1 MNSKDTAK
9 ALLKDT
15 IDSIRAEQPNA
26 ELVRESEARLWT
38 QSGASAAAAG
48 AIHGCADVRSLLDDY
63 KNNRL
68 AVPRALLV
76 EAHLHECVSCSRY
89 FEHATAPVAWEPAKP
104 SAAANPLPW
113 KMYAVA
119 AMIILVVG
127 AAALFLQS
135 DSFFAPAGPRAT
147 VESIDGGLYRVS
159 ANGEQA
165 VRPGDQ
171 FAQDEIVRT
180 PNGGH
185 AFLRLVDGS
194 RVEMN
199 ERAEFSVSQGRKNT
213 TVHLERG
220 DILIQA
226 AKRNSGH
233 LYVLSKDCRVA
244 VTGTIFAVSSGIRDS
259 RIAVVQGAVRVSY
272 AGEEQTLHPGEG
284 ISTAG
289 GSDPVSVKRE
299 IAWSR
304 DLDRYLQLLAQFSSL
319 EKKLASIPMPG
330 LRYSSRLLRFLP
342 QNTILY
348 ASSPNY
354 GDALKQADQLLHD
367 QLQSSDVLKKWWEQ
381 VNANRHPSLEEM
393 IEKFQTLSQYLGE
406 EAVFSVVQQ
415 GDRCVPLILAEV
427 QRPGLREYL
436 EGEAARANDNPN
448 GQIVFQVLDASELDS
463 AAANNGSRTRLFAV
477 VLPEYVLVSPSPT
490 LLKNVIAGIQSQ
502 SESGFAETPYGQLLA
517 GLYSNGAGLLFTA
530 DVASLRQYRRE
541 QMNQEQYQEQYKNHH
556 EDVGLENSGFGDLQ
570 YLIAESKDV
579 NSTPENHAVMVFN
592 GPRHGVASWLAAPAP
607 MGALEFVSPQA
618 SAVVSVVVKQP
629 EAMLEDIISIGQA
642 EDSKFESDF
651 GDVESWLKFR
661 LREDFASTLGGEAT
675 LALDGPLVPTPAWK
689 LVVEVNDSGRLQ
701 NSLRTLVD
709 DINAEAARKNRPGVD
724 YEETQFEGRTYYHVR
739 SRLPESLEEFYYTFA
754 DGYMIVGPSRAV
766 LIQAIATRQSSA
778 TLARSSQFLALLPQN
793 SQANVSALY
802 YENLA
807 PLLDSVS
814 GLTPGQVES
823 LRELAANSKP
833 TMAVAYGEESQIEF
847 VTNSKFPG
855 LDPNTF
861 ALTRL
866 LDLAAKG
873 TQ

>member
-15 IDSIRAEQPNA
+15 IDSIRTEQPNP
-26 ELVRESEARLWT
+26 ELVRESEARLWA
-38 QSGASAAAAG
+38 QSGGSAAATAG
-48 AIHGCADVRSLLDDY
+48 AIHGCADVRALIHDY

-104 SAAANPLPW
+104 SAATDPLSW
-113 KMYAVA
+113 KMYAIA
-119 AMIILVVG
+119 ATIAVIIG
-127 AAALFLQS
+127 AAAVFMQS

-199 ERAEFSVSQGRKNT
+199 ERAEFSVSQGRKDT

-226 AKRNSGH
+226 AKRTSGH

-244 VTGTIFAVSSGIRDS
+244 VTGTIFSVSSGIRDS

-272 AGEEQTLHPGEG
+272 AGEEQMLHPGEG
-284 ISTAG
+284 LSTAS

-304 DLDRYLQLLAQFSSL
+304 NLDQYLQLLAQFSSL

-330 LRYSSRLLRFLP
+330 LRYSSRLLRFVP
-342 QNTILY
+342 QNTMLY

-367 QLQSSDVLKKWWEQ
+367 QLQTSDVLNKWWEE
-381 VNANRHPSLEEM
+381 VNGDQHPSLEEM
-393 IEKFQTLSQYLGE
+393 IEKFQTLSQYLGD

-436 EGEAARANDNPN
+436 QGEAAKANDNPN
-448 GQIVFQVLDASELDS
+448 GQIILQVLDASELDG
-463 AAANNGSRTRLFAV
+463 AAANNGSRSRLFAV
-477 VLPEYVLVSPSPT
+477 VLPEYVLVSPNPM
-490 LLKNVIAGIQSQ
+490 LLKNVIAGIESH
-502 SESGFAETPYGQLLA
+502 SESGFAETPYGQVLTN
-517 GLYSNGAGLLFTA
+517 LYSNGAGLLFTA
-530 DVASLRQYRRE
+530 DIASLHRNRASYQKGPR
-541 QMNQEQYQEQYKNHH
+541 NQE
-556 EDVGLENSGFGDLQ
+556 GLSRSGFGDLK
-570 YLIAESKDV
+570 YLVAESKDV

-592 GPRHGVASWLAAPAP
+592 GPRHGIASWLAPPAP

-629 EAMLEDIISIGQA
+629 EAMLDDIISMGRA
-642 EDSKFESDF
+642 EDSRFESDF
-651 GDVESWLKFR
+651 GDAESWLKFR

-689 LVVEVNDSGRLQ
+689 LIIEVNDSGRLQ

-709 DINAEAARKNRPGVD
+709 DINAEAAQKNRPGMD

-754 DGYMIVGPSRAV
+754 DGYMIAGPSRAV
-766 LIQAIATRQSSA
+766 LIQAITTRQSSA

-807 PLLDSVS
+807 PLMDSVS

-866 LDLAAKG
+866 LELGMNG
-873 TQ
+873 TR